1 LSDKSGRLS
10 HDSYTQQDDQ
20 CDLYL
25 DRSDAAE
32 PGDPGYQLGRAGGAD
47 RAYPGHRPGRK
58 LGVHDQSAL
67 DRFVL
72 GGSAAK
78 GSGSKIF
85 AVRLVAH
92 DRPVDDRRKDTIFAR
107 KILMGAIDMN
117 MDEIETM
124 LLPEGKLDL
133 NDAQE
138 HAETISTMLMAFPHM
153 FPMPTN
159 QWKAGAERD
168 PAFDTFAA
176 PELWMNF
183 ADFYART
190 QEASKIAWSAS
201 RAKKGVDLKP
211 LIGELRAHC
220 NACHA
225 LYMKTD

>member
-1 LSDKSGRLS
+1 
-10 HDSYTQQDDQ
+10 
-20 CDLYL
+20 
-25 DRSDAAE
+25 
-32 PGDPGYQLGRAGGAD
+32 
-47 RAYPGHRPGRK
+47 
-58 LGVHDQSAL
+58 
-67 DRFVL
+67 
-72 GGSAAK
+72 
-78 GSGSKIF
+78 
-85 AVRLVAH
+85 
-92 DRPVDDRRKDTIFAR
+92 
-107 KILMGAIDMN
+107 MGAIDMN
-117 MDEIETM
+117 MDEVETM

-176 PELWMNF
+176 PELWTNF
-183 ADFYART
+183 ADFYTRT

-201 RAKKGVDLKP
+201 RAKKGVDFKP

>member
-1 LSDKSGRLS
+1 MGTVVRIKYIPRALAG
-10 HDSYTQQDDQ
+10 
-20 CDLYL
+20 
-25 DRSDAAE
+25 AAVAAV
-32 PGDPGYQLGRAGGAD
+32 LVIALLAGA
-47 RAYPGHRPGRK
+47 
-58 LGVHDQSAL
+58 SAPAQEQPT
-67 DRFVL
+67 
-72 GGSAAK
+72 S
-78 GSGSKIF
+78 
-85 AVRLVAH
+85 
-92 DRPVDDRRKDTIFAR
+92 KDTIFAR

-117 MDEIETM
+117 MDEVETM

-201 RAKKGVDLKP
+201 RAKKGVDFKP